1 MRKNRSL
8 GTILTLFSSILLL
21 LILLVRPCL
30 SNKATININDPEA
43 RKMVMA
49 KIGDK
54 PITLDDVIKFGKSSP
69 TYYGFLEIPNGPDR
83 LLKELVLQRLLL
95 LEGKDRKIPE
105 PSDHNE
111 SLYLIRI
118 KKELLP
124 PIPPITE
131 EEAKKYYETHK
142 KEFSTPLFLRLSQ
155 IKIYFN
161 GKNRDGAYKLAMKAM
176 KELHEGKDFAKV
188 ARKYSQE
195 PISAERG
202 GDIGFVPD
210 SSLSPKEAKKQILA
224 LKKGQVSQILK
235 IGKSFTIVKLT
246 DKREP
251 ITDPFDRVKDIAKE
265 KAEKA
270 RQKARIE
277 KLRKELERKWKVTY
291 MDK

>member
-1 MRKNRSL
+1 MQKNRSL
-8 GTILTLFSSILLL
+8 GTIFTLFSSTLLL
-21 LILLVRPCL
+21 LLLLVRPCL
-30 SNKATININDPEA
+30 SKETTININDPKA

-49 KIGDK
+49 KIGDEA
-54 PITLDDVIKFGKSSP
+54 ITLDDVIKFGRSSP
-69 TYYGFLEIPNGPDR
+69 SYYSFLEIPNGPDR
-83 LLKELVLQRLLL
+83 LLKELVLQRLLI
-95 LEGKDRKIPE
+95 LEGKDRNIPE

-124 PIPPITE
+124 PLPPITE
-131 EEAKKYYETHK
+131 KEAKKYYETHK
-142 KEFSTPLFLRLSQ
+142 KEFSTPLLLRLSQ

-161 GKNRDGAYKLAMKAM
+161 GKNRDGAYKLAMKAL
-176 KELHEGKDFAKV
+176 KELSEGKDFAKV

-210 SSLSPKEAKKQILA
+210 SSLSPKEVKKKILA
-224 LKKGQVSQILK
+224 LKKGQISPILT

-251 ITDPFDRVKDIAKE
+251 ITDPYDRVKDLAKE
-265 KAEKA
+265 KAEQA

-277 KLRKELERKWKVTY
+277 KLRKELECKWKVTY
-291 MDK
+291 IDQ